1 MRTKMKIH
9 YHHQR
14 NKSNDNNNNRN
25 SNSNYSNNALIHN
38 ATFLLL
44 FFLSLAQTSVL
55 LVTLLPVVNAV
66 SSSSSSSS
74 SPSLSLS
81 LSLSSSSLSAGA
93 GAGAGATSP
102 KSFATMTKKKK
113 KKTSAFATIKKT
125 IISNKKEKVSS
136 TTATATATATATSRG
151 GGGIIATG
159 NKVNNRK
166 ETLSSSVKAN
176 KPLQQ
181 QEQPPSIYW
190 AVLHNWLYFLSL
202 GFNAINMPYLIR
214 QVIDGT
220 DAISVQG
227 YIPSSNAIA
236 LSGNVEAIDKVCTF
250 CGIAFLSALSDKY
263 GRKSLIV
270 WSSFGFAITNLLQA
284 FVASSSLFFLSSG
297 SGGGHGHGQSGSS
310 TGIRTSLLYLADFID
325 GCSSCMTPVCQ
336 AYVADCSY
344 GSGNLASNL
353 GIFQGYVIK
362 RGRVHQ

>member
-1 MRTKMKIH
+1 MKIH
-9 YHHQR
+9 YHQR
-14 NKSNDNNNNRN
+14 NKSDDNNNIN
-25 SNSNYSNNALIHN
+25 SNSNNSNNALIHN

-66 SSSSSSSS
+66 SSSS
-74 SPSLSLS
+74 
-81 LSLSSSSLSAGA
+81 LSLSSLSAAAGA
-93 GAGAGATSP
+93 GAGAGTTSP

-113 KKTSAFATIKKT
+113 TPAFASIKKT

-136 TTATATATATATSRG
+136 TATATATTTATSRG

-159 NKVNNRK
+159 NKVNYRK
-166 ETLSSSVKAN
+166 ETLSSSSNAN
-176 KPLQQ
+176 KPQQ

-297 SGGGHGHGQSGSS
+297 SGGGHGHGQSSSS
-310 TGIRTSLLYLADFID
+310 TGIRISLLYLADFID

-344 GSGNLASNL
+344 GSSNLASNL

-362 RGRVHQ
+362 KGVGYISSRCFFVRSLYY

>member
-1 MRTKMKIH
+1 
-9 YHHQR
+9 
-14 NKSNDNNNNRN
+14 
-25 SNSNYSNNALIHN
+25 
-38 ATFLLL
+38 
-44 FFLSLAQTSVL
+44 
-55 LVTLLPVVNAV
+55 
-66 SSSSSSSS
+66 
-74 SPSLSLS
+74 
-81 LSLSSSSLSAGA
+81 
-93 GAGAGATSP
+93 
-102 KSFATMTKKKK
+102 
-113 KKTSAFATIKKT
+113 
-125 IISNKKEKVSS
+125 
-136 TTATATATATATSRG
+136 
-151 GGGIIATG
+151 
-159 NKVNNRK
+159 
-166 ETLSSSVKAN
+166 
-176 KPLQQ
+176 
-181 QEQPPSIYW
+181 
-190 AVLHNWLYFLSL
+190 
-202 GFNAINMPYLIR
+202 MPYLIR

-284 FVASSSLFFLSSG
+284 FVASSSLFSS
-297 SGGGHGHGQSGSS
+297 SS
-310 TGIRTSLLYLADFID
+310 IGIRISLLYLADFID

>member
-1 MRTKMKIH
+1 MKIH

-14 NKSNDNNNNRN
+14 NKSDDNNNIN
-25 SNSNYSNNALIHN
+25 SNSNNSNNALIHN
-38 ATFLLL
+38 ASFLVL

-55 LVTLLPVVNAV
+55 LVTLLPVANAV
-66 SSSSSSSS
+66 SSS
-74 SPSLSLS
+74 S
-81 LSLSSSSLSAGA
+81 LSLSSSSLSAAA
-93 GAGAGATSP
+93 GAGTGAAGATSP
-102 KSFATMTKKKK
+102 KSFATMTKKKRKK
-113 KKTSAFATIKKT
+113 KKTSAFATITKT
-125 IISNKKEKVSS
+125 IISNKKEKISS
-136 TTATATATATATSRG
+136 TVATTTATATTR

-166 ETLSSSVKAN
+166 ETLSSSSSKSNN
-176 KPLQQ
+176 KPPQQ
-181 QEQPPSIYW
+181 QVQPPSIYW

-227 YIPSSNAIA
+227 YIPSSKAIA

-284 FVASSSLFFLSSG
+284 FVASSSLFSS
-297 SGGGHGHGQSGSS
+297 SS
-310 TGIRTSLLYLADFID
+310 IGIRISLLYLADFID